1 MQWSAVCS
9 TCSTAASGSAGR
21 GSGGLKVSP
30 PVDQASGAGW
40 TIAATAR
47 PRAGYLSGLAA
58 DPSRPGVLWAT
69 WSDPR
74 GGGVWRS
81 EDAGASWTD
90 RGGGLPV
97 VPLHAV
103 AVDPDRPDTVLVAA
117 DLGVWRSDDAGSSWR
132 PFGRGL
138 PAVPVAAL
146 EIHRAS
152 RLLRAALLG
161 RGVWEAPLGD
171 PAPTSQ
177 PSPRLYLRGAR
188 ADGGRGGAFPA
199 GRPDP
204 FGSGEAT
211 WWWQSPDVKVE
222 VPPDPARDPA
232 GVGPGVFE
240 DDHGVGATG
249 LPDMGGRVT
258 PGGPARVWVQVH
270 NRGAA
275 TATGVRVRVLVAP
288 AFLGWPGRLAVD
300 PDRDPEPGSPWRAVG
315 PPATL
320 EAVEPGRARVVAFD
334 WAVPDG
340 MVADLSLLAL
350 AAAAG
355 DPPLPAEPKP
365 LDRHL
370 GLLGVTV
377 LHPATGPRVLR
388 LEAWGTTG
396 DPPFTLAVE
405 PGAQELVAGL
415 LPGPAVADPA
425 RAAGLEPA
433 RPPDAWRPGLVAVV
447 QQDPGLAERLDLTTA
462 FPAPSVDGTWVSG
475 INLDAERPEA
485 LLLFLREPVR
495 PGGGSLLLL
504 DVTGRV
510 VGGHTLR
517 VPPGPAPA

>member
-1 MQWSAVCS
+1 
-9 TCSTAASGSAGR
+9 
-21 GSGGLKVSP
+21 
-30 PVDQASGAGW
+30 
-40 TIAATAR
+40 
-47 PRAGYLSGLAA
+47 
-58 DPSRPGVLWAT
+58 VLWAT

-81 EDAGASWTD
+81 DDAGASWTD

-117 DLGVWRSDDAGSSWR
+117 DLGVWRSDDAGASWR

-138 PAVPVAAL
+138 PATPVAAL
-146 EIHRAS
+146 EIHRAT

-177 PSPRLYLRGAR
+177 PPARLHLRGAR
-188 ADGGRGGAFPA
+188 ADGGRGGPFPA

-222 VPPDPARDPA
+222 APPDPARDPA

-240 DDHGVGATG
+240 DDHGVGAAG
-249 LPDMGGRVT
+249 LPAAGGRVV

-275 TATGVRVRVLVAP
+275 TAAGVRVRVLVAP

-300 PDRDPEPGSPWRAVG
+300 PDRDPVPGSPWRAVG

-320 EAVEPGRARVVAFD
+320 EVVEPGRARVVAFD

-350 AAAAG
+350 AAAGG
-355 DPPLPAEPKP
+355 DPPLQPKP
-365 LDRHL
+365 VDRHL

-388 LEAWGTTG
+388 LEALGTTG

-415 LPGPAVADPA
+415 LPGPALAGSA

-433 RPPDAWRPGLVAVV
+433 RPPDAWRPELVAVV

-462 FPAPSVDGTWVSG
+462 FPAPSVAGTWVG
-475 INLDAERPEA
+475 GVNLGAERPEA

-504 DVTGRV
+504 DATGQV